1 MTTPV
6 AAPSGEQSCAWNGA
20 DLPEQHEN
28 VVVLS
33 QSEILDFCGVNDE
46 KIRRLQSHLDA
57 KLVVRGNKLKIIGKP
72 DDVKRTT
79 HVIHEMLHVLR
90 KGGRLTEEQF
100 REAMRYAA
108 DRARHGMP
116 PGPELPQPE
125 TGGALPREDTLSEL
139 FLDEIP
145 VPLKRRRLTPLTA
158 NQRRYVRAIRA
169 NDIVFGIGPA
179 GTGKTYLA
187 MAMAVTALVDGDVN
201 RIILCRPAVEAG
213 ERLGFLPGDLAQKF
227 DPFVRPLWDA
237 LYEMMDSEKIRSH
250 IESGVIEIAPLAFMR
265 GRTLNNAFVIL
276 DEGQNTSVEQMKMF
290 LTRLGFDSKAV
301 ITGDITQVDLPHGQE
316 SGLVNSQRVLQGIA
330 GIEFVH
336 FTGRDVVRHPL
347 IMKII
352 QAYEQA
358 KAEDQGRNRSQ
369 RSGTHPSRQQ
379 AR

>member
-1 MTTPV
+1 M
-6 AAPSGEQSCAWNGA
+6 
-20 DLPEQHEN
+20 PEQHEN

-57 KLVVRGNKLKIIGKP
+57 RLVVRGNKLKIIGKP

-79 HVIHEMLHVLR
+79 HVIHEMLNVLR

-100 REAMRYAA
+100 RGAMRYAA
-108 DRARHGMP
+108 DRARQGMP
-116 PGPELPQPE
+116 PGPEGPQTDE
-125 TGGALPREDTLSEL
+125 GEGAPREDTLSEL
-139 FLDEIP
+139 YLDEIP

-158 NQRRYVRAIRA
+158 NQRRYVRAIRG

-187 MAMAVTALVDGDVN
+187 MAMAVTALVEGDVN

-250 IESGVIEIAPLAFMR
+250 IETGVIEIAPLAFMR

-316 SGLVNSQRVLQGIA
+316 SGLVNSQRVLNSIA
-330 GIEFVH
+330 GIEFVQ

-358 KAEDQGRNRSQ
+358 KAEERGRSRSP
-369 RSGTHPSRQQ
+369 RVSKQQ
-379 AR
+379 AG